1 MGGLPNAYAPIGRGN
16 TVVVKDCPYCHEAHY
31 HGNGGFRPISISGS
45 RVADCGGGQYEL
57 TPLYKKEERFEKN
70 VD

>member
-1 MGGLPNAYAPIGRGN
+1 MGGLPTAYATIGKN
-16 TVVVKDCPYCHEAHY
+16 TIVVNDCPYCHGTHY
-31 HGNGGFRPISISGS
+31 HGNGGFRPLGISGS

-57 TPLYKKEERFEKN
+57 ISQVFKKERFKKN